1 MPNKKSFFDSDNRQ
15 LTDVFKEKTYFIT
28 QKNC

>member
-15 LTDVFKEKTYFIT
+15 LTDVFKELQETRLKYE
-28 QKNC
+28 